1 MTPQEVPEEEHEG
14 PVVRDRRR
22 IDPVTGQVRRPASP
36 DPVPGEAAPDPAVE
50 GEVVE
55 FDPVTMAKVR
65 ELEELVDERTSDLQ
79 RLQAEY
85 ANYKKRVDRDRAVA
99 RQSGVESVI
108 ADLLPLLD
116 SIDAARQHGE
126 LDGGFKL
133 VADEVERL
141 AAKHGVEVFGEPGDE
156 FDPTFHEALMQMPYE
171 GGPVETATVAAV
183 MQRGARIGDR
193 VLRPARVGV
202 AQPATEE

>member
-1 MTPQEVPEEEHEG
+1 VTPQDVPEEEHEG

-22 IDPVTGQVRRPASP
+22 IDPETGQVRRSASP
-36 DPVPGEAAPDPAVE
+36 GSVPGEAAPAVE

-55 FDPVTMAKVR
+55 FDPVTVAKVR
-65 ELEELVDERTSDLQ
+65 ELEELVGERTSDLQ

-99 RQSGVESVI
+99 RQSGVESVV

-141 AAKHGVEVFGEPGDE
+141 ATKHGVEVFGEPGDE
-156 FDPTFHEALMQMPYE
+156 FDPTFHEALMQMPYD